1 MTDITRLA
9 DELIATA
16 SAVTDQRV
24 VVLIYGPPGSG
35 KTTVAGQL
43 VDLINEKTSTVPEIE
58 CISSKPYRVYTG
70 SGGTQTQICEYRN
83 EQRSNDNKIPAA
95 IHLKMD
101 GFHLP
106 LANLTPE
113 LVARR
118 GCHESF
124 DAKLVV
130 RLCELLANN
139 EWSSLSIPDFDHQKK
154 DPVNPGIR
162 LHATTKIVV
171 FEGLYL
177 MLNISPWNEISSL
190 ASKLKEMNYPIKVVK
205 VDGGD
210 TDVLAERVA
219 KRHYKC
225 GLVASYEE
233 GLEKYHANDIHNAH
247 VVLSESTGSLT
258 DYVLDNTRS
267 I

>member
-1 MTDITRLA
+1 MTQIEQLA
-9 DELIATA
+9 EELISCAN
-16 SAVTDQRV
+16 VTDQRV

-35 KTTVAGQL
+35 KSTVAEKL
-43 VDLINEKTSTVPEIE
+43 VELINRNTIDVPAINCST
-58 CISSKPYRVYTG
+58 SKPFKVYTG
-70 SGGTQTQICEYRN
+70 FGGTQTQICEYRN
-83 EQRSNDNKIPAA
+83 EPISNENKIPAA

-106 LANLTPE
+106 LAKLTNE
-113 LVARR
+113 LITRR

-124 DAKLVV
+124 DSKLVV

-162 LHATTKIVV
+162 LNAASKIVV

-177 MLNISPWNEISSL
+177 MLDVPPWNDIPKMVSE
-190 ASKLKEMNYPIKVVK
+190 LKGDKYPIKVVK
-205 VDGGD
+205 INGGD
-210 TDVLAERVA
+210 TNELAERVA
-219 KRHYKC
+219 KRHYNC
-225 GLVASYEE
+225 GLVKSYEE
-233 GLEKYHANDIHNAH
+233 GLERYYANDIHNANL
-247 VVLSESTGSLT
+247 VISNSIESLT
-258 DYVLDNTRS
+258 DYVVDNTKH